1 VAARNIRTQQST
13 GLVKKKNQITT
24 ELLILRAITNPLR
37 QRKHFSPSV
46 VVETVIQVP
55 AISVTM
61 LSEYGPKVAWRD
73 GGNQQT
79 RFPCGANWATLPL
92 WARMTNSSTRREA
105 VQRWVRSY
113 LKHHLRLKLTD
124 ISLDAWMI

>member
-1 VAARNIRTQQST
+1 M
-13 GLVKKKNQITT
+13 

-55 AISVTM
+55 AISITM

-73 GGNQQT
+73 GGNQT
-79 RFPCGANWATLPL
+79 NPL
-92 WARMTNSSTRREA
+92 SVWR
-105 VQRWVRSY
+105 
-113 LKHHLRLKLTD
+113 
-124 ISLDAWMI
+124 

>member
-1 VAARNIRTQQST
+1 M
-13 GLVKKKNQITT
+13 

-61 LSEYGPKVAWRD
+61 LSEYGPKAAWR
-73 GGNQQT
+73 GWRKSTN
-79 RFPCGANWATLPL
+79 PL
-92 WARMTNSSTRREA
+92 SVWR
-105 VQRWVRSY
+105 
-113 LKHHLRLKLTD
+113 
-124 ISLDAWMI
+124 